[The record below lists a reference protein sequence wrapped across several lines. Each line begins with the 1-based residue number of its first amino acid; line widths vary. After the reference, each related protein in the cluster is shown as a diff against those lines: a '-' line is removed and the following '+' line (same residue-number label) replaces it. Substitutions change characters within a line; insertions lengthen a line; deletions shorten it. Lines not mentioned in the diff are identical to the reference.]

1 MLLNKHRGLSHWS
14 APLANHRAAE
24 PIRTTAAGS
33 ASARSFIGSSARLFY
48 MNQRAN
54 NAFVPVSPPLGLRVE
69 VERNTSRRP
78 DPRPFT
84 NVLRFKGVFTFTIHR
99 YEQVQRNENKGEFL
113 KNRFHSLTKNF

>member
-1 MLLNKHRGLSHWS
+1 
-14 APLANHRAAE
+14 
-24 PIRTTAAGS
+24 
-33 ASARSFIGSSARLFY
+33 